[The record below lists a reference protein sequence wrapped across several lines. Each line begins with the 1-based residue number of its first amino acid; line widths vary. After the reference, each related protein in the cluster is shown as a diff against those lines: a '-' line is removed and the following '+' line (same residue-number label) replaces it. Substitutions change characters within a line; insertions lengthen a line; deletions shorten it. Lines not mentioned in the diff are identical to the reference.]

1 VGKKHKP
8 SSKRWLAEHAADHYV
23 HEAKRLGYRSRSV
36 FKLKELN
43 ERDRLLRP
51 GITVVDLGA
60 APGGWSQLARP
71 LLGANGRLI
80 ALDILPMDPV
90 PDVDFIEGDFREETV
105 LRALESKLQGPHS
118 VDLVMS
124 DMAPNISG
132 VDTAD
137 QVASVHLA
145 ELALEF
151 ARTQLKTKGA
161 LVVKLFQG
169 EGFEAFV
176 KQVRQLFES
185 VQLRK
190 PKASRPRSREIYLV
204 ARNFRVV

>member
-1 VGKKHKP
+1 MGKKLKP
-8 SSKRWLAEHAADHYV
+8 SSKRWVAEHAADHYV
-23 HEAKRLGYRSRSV
+23 QEAKRLGYRSRAV

-43 ERDRLLRP
+43 ERDRLLKP

-71 LLGANGRLI
+71 LLGPKGKLI
-80 ALDILPMDPV
+80 ALDILPMEPV

-105 LRALESKLQGPHS
+105 LRALESKLQGPRS

-132 VDTAD
+132 IDTAD
-137 QVASVHLA
+137 QVASIHLA

-151 ARTQLKTKGA
+151 ARTQLKENGTF
-161 LVVKLFQG
+161 VTKLFQG
-169 EGFEAFV
+169 EGFEIYV
-176 KQVRQLFES
+176 KAVRKLFGS

-190 PKASRPRSREIYLV
+190 PKSSRPRSREIYLV
-204 ARNFRVV
+204 ARNFRLV

>member
-1 VGKKHKP
+1 M
-8 SSKRWLAEHAADHYV
+8 
-23 HEAKRLGYRSRSV
+23 

-43 ERDRLLRP
+43 ERDRLIRP

-71 LLGANGRLI
+71 LLGASGKLI

-90 PDVDFIEGDFREETV
+90 PDVDFILGDFREETV
-105 LRALESKLQGPHS
+105 LRALESKLHGTRS

-137 QVASVHLA
+137 QVATIHLA
-145 ELALEF
+145 ELALDF
-151 ARTQLKTKGA
+151 ARAQLKPSGA
-161 LVVKLFQG
+161 FVTKLFQG

-176 KQVRQLFES
+176 MQVRKLFAS
-185 VQLRK
+185 AQLRK